1 MGISVALSPAAVG
14 PKATAFGVSAKVVR
28 LKQSPV
34 KLGRASTTG
43 GASMGTICL
52 LGTDT
57 KTGVGATLLIF
68 GCAVVAVS
76 LHFLLTTAFV

>member
-1 MGISVALSPAAVG
+1 M
-14 PKATAFGVSAKVVR
+14 VVR